1 MSSRNYETQILDSIQ
16 MIVDNAI
23 SKADFDKTIKA
34 VINEASNSA
43 DGKYIVSYQGNL
55 LVAYS
60 SNLDVHYTK
69 GMEVYVLI
77 PGNDNSQRKTI
88 IGAVDNYGLDY
99 TSLLEGDASYD
110 TIGKNIVNSD
120 KTFELCS
127 YNEEEAKIL
136 YHRDNNINAIGYN
149 SEDFETYIKNA
160 EYLIC
165 GATFKTAL
173 PLEQQLQGDYGIAFD
188 IDYKIGNEIITKTYM
203 VNTSK
208 MIGAPYSLATDT
220 RQYEIFNIDTNNIL
234 SVKQIYIFA
243 YNFPNIETGQP
254 NDIFVSKIEL
264 LAAAK
269 ITEEEL
275 NSIALSIT
283 TPQGTYFNTQDTDEA
298 VRNIEAQVKIKGR
311 ILNNTEDIKYYWFRE
326 NSLIS
331 NSHRLYNRLSGAGWE
346 CLNESNISGVDAMTV
361 EWVPGSSSFSTTK
374 HQNVA
379 KETKYKCI
387 AIYNKDTVLQK
398 DFTITNYDSDYEIS
412 ILSNQGTQF
421 YHNNG
426 KPTLTCYIN
435 GVEDKSN
442 EYLYVWSSIDNN
454 NTFNSL
460 VETTTIN
467 DEYNTAKAGYDA
479 LIKEIEE
486 EKKLVAATQDQLTEY
501 NNIIEKYKY
510 ATRVEKNIVWN
521 IDLRTISFFKTFK
534 CSVFKNSVFIGTA
547 SVVITNDLTTNLNY
561 TLVINNGN
569 QVFKYNEAGVAPN
582 SSSLKNPIE
591 ILPLSFTLYDKD
603 GKEVDQSTIESNNV
617 FWTLPSIHTL
627 IKKSSLY
634 QNVFEEAE
642 EYVTYYGYKDFNF
655 DINGQ
660 YSISKSNND
669 IDLKIIYQGQTITAK
684 TNLTFTKTGEVGTNG
699 TDYMCK
705 IVPNVANG
713 TVLNTDPTVI
723 LNETTQTYE
732 LSYPVAENNVWFK
745 LQLWK
750 NGELVF
756 NDNQSGYSEEGSE
769 VKLEWSMLKNNYG
782 QKNVD
787 KSNFNVNKNTGEFS
801 VDVTKYN
808 NPANIVKCA
817 VKYNG
822 VEYFATMPIITARIK
837 NFNYDISLTKDSG
850 FREVVYSS
858 DGRYPSYDNRKPFEI
873 QVKEKI
879 NEKFEDISLLTKDYA
894 VDYEWS
900 TKGEVYYS
908 YWQSVSNLK
917 IKKLYVSKEKRNQKY
932 FEPKESYNGL
942 AVNNAVECLV
952 SRNEEVLCSIHI
964 PIYCYLN
971 RYGNAAI
978 NGWDGNSISIDKDN
992 SGMILAPQIG
1002 AGSKNDDN
1010 SFTGI
1015 FMGSVKAQGEIKEEH
1030 GLFGYNAGQRTIAL
1044 NAADGSARFGIEGK
1058 GQIVLD
1064 PATGDAILTSGNY
1077 SEEAGTGMEINLSK
1091 PSIRFGSGKF
1101 GVNSSGQVFADGF
1114 ATTEY
1119 VDEEVK
1125 KVNTTIEKIEGA
1137 ARVLEVQLN
1146 TNTITIPCTADYIPL
1161 ESKTYKINYTVLY
1174 CGKDVEDDYSIT
1186 VREEIT
1192 KGLGMNLSTLGEISI
1207 SAYKTQG
1214 VEKDISDF
1222 TFDFTYIDG
1231 FDTYTIEKK
1240 ISVVLAPQGKDG
1252 KDGDSGTD
1260 GKSAYQL
1267 WLEEGNTGTEQEF
1280 LDSLKGK
1287 DGEPGKDGQNAE
1299 APVAIKD
1306 CEGTE
1311 LVIPDGKK
1319 IIDFRVDGKSEQKTR
1334 SGKNIVN
1341 ITSLK
1346 PRSATQGGTI
1356 TFEGDKAHISS
1367 AGQHWAATT
1376 HEPVSV
1382 KTHTNY
1388 HFHYVISNFVAG
1400 SDAPFTG
1407 YEVHGYKED
1416 GTQLNILGVQ
1426 NINSNRTIDV
1436 DFNTQE
1442 YVKIRVW
1449 LISNNTATAITNTFT
1464 ISELIVCEKDLYD
1477 GYEKYGVSPS
1487 PEYPNEIKSVGY
1499 ENLLNLID
1507 GVNSSNGIVAT
1518 VEKGVVTIN
1527 GTYTGSDN
1535 MWFTIPSEEYSL
1547 KNGETYTYSLENS
1560 EILNSEIRTRTLLSG
1575 YLDCNFSTIN
1585 RTNTVTLTEDESSSR
1600 LQIRLIP
1607 GITFNNFI
1615 FKPKIEKGSI
1625 AHPYI
1630 PYGKHGVEIINVGKN
1645 RLPNNPDKTSTNG
1658 VTVTKNK
1665 DGSITLN
1672 GTSTAN
1678 SWVTI
1683 AEDLKLNANTYTLSL
1698 KNKMTGLGLYLGS
1711 DSATIYAVTQTQTN
1725 DYKTF
1730 TLSEDTIFDVA
1741 RIRII
1746 SGTVFNNFTI
1756 YPMLEIGATV
1766 TEYKSY
1772 VSNSTIFLLN
1782 EPLRSL
1788 PNGVK
1793 DVAYLRNGKLIVERK
1808 VGSIVFNGSEQ
1819 WGISEA
1825 GTTNQRFDLKLNKI
1839 GLNNVEALNSNRY
1852 CSHFIHKGGN
1862 SGI

>member
-43 DGKYIVSYQGNL
+43 DGKYIVSYQGSL

-77 PGNDNSQRKTI
+77 PGNDSSQRKTI

-127 YNEEEAKIL
+127 YNKEETKIL

-188 IDYKIGNEIITKTYM
+188 IDYKIDNETITKTYI

-243 YNFPNIETGQP
+243 YNFPNIEAGQP

-275 NSIALSIT
+275 NSIALSII
-283 TPQGTYFNTQDTDEA
+283 TPQGTYFNIQDTDEA
-298 VRNIEAQVKIKGR
+298 IRNMEAQIKIKGR
-311 ILNNTEDIKYYWFRE
+311 ILNSTEDIKYYWFRE

-331 NSHRLYNRLSGAGWE
+331 NNHRLYNRLSGAGWE
-346 CLNESNISGVDAMTV
+346 CLNESNISGVDSMTV

-374 HQNVA
+374 NQNVA

-435 GVEDKSN
+435 GVEDKSD

-460 VETTTIN
+460 VETTAIN

-501 NNIIEKYKY
+501 NNIIEKYEY

-617 FWTLPSIHTL
+617 FWTLPLIHTL
-627 IKKSSLY
+627 VKTSSLY
-634 QNVFEEAE
+634 QNVFEETE
-642 EYVTYYGYKDFNF
+642 EYVTYYGYKDLNF
-655 DINGQ
+655 DISNQ

-669 IDLKIIYQGQTITAK
+669 IDLKVIYQGQTITAK

-705 IVPNVANG
+705 IVPNVANS
-713 TVLNTDPTVI
+713 TVLNIDPTVI
-723 LNETTQTYE
+723 LNEATQTYE
-732 LSYPVAENNVWFK
+732 LSYPVAENNIWFK

-769 VKLEWSMLKNNYG
+769 VKLEWSILKNNYG

-787 KSNFNVNKNTGEFS
+787 KSNFNVNKDTGEFS

-837 NFNYDISLTKDSG
+837 NFNYDISLIKDSG
-850 FREVVYSS
+850 FREVIYSS
-858 DGRYPSYDNRKPFEI
+858 DGRYPFYDNRKPFEI

-942 AVNNAVECLV
+942 AVNNAIECLV
-952 SRNEEVLCSIHI
+952 SRNEETLCSIHI

-1119 VDEEVK
+1119 VDGEVK
-1125 KVNTTIEKIEGA
+1125 KVTETIEKIEGA
-1137 ARVLEVQLN
+1137 AKVLEVQLN

-1161 ESKTYKINYTVLY
+1161 ESKTYKINYTVLF
-1174 CGKDVEDDYSIT
+1174 CGRDVEDDYSIT

-1192 KGLGMNLSTLGEISI
+1192 KGLGMNLSTLGEISV

-1252 KDGDSGTD
+1252 KDG
-1260 GKSAYQL
+1260 
-1267 WLEEGNTGTEQEF
+1267 
-1280 LDSLKGK
+1280 
-1287 DGEPGKDGQNAE
+1287 EPGKDGQDAE
-1299 APVAIKD
+1299 APVTIKD

-1311 LVIPDGKK
+1311 LVIEDGKK
-1319 IIDFRVDGKSEQKTR
+1319 IIDFRIDGKSKQKTR
-1334 SGKNIVN
+1334 SGINQLMSF
-1341 ITSLK
+1341 TYGE
-1346 PRSATQGGTI
+1346 TDY
-1356 TFEGDKAHISS
+1356 F
-1367 AGQHWAATT
+1367 
-1376 HEPVSV
+1376 
-1382 KTHTNY
+1382 
-1388 HFHYVISNFVAG
+1388 NF
-1400 SDAPFTG
+1400 
-1407 YEVHGYKED
+1407 
-1416 GTQLNILGVQ
+1416 
-1426 NINSNRTIDV
+1426 
-1436 DFNTQE
+1436 
-1442 YVKIRVW
+1442 
-1449 LISNNTATAITNTFT
+1449 ITN
-1464 ISELIVCEKDLYD
+1464 
-1477 GYEKYGVSPS
+1477 
-1487 PEYPNEIKSVGY
+1487 
-1499 ENLLNLID
+1499 
-1507 GVNSSNGIVAT
+1507 
-1518 VEKGVVTIN
+1518 
-1527 GTYTGSDN
+1527 
-1535 MWFTIPSEEYSL
+1535 
-1547 KNGETYTYSLENS
+1547 
-1560 EILNSEIRTRTLLSG
+1560 
-1575 YLDCNFSTIN
+1575 
-1585 RTNTVTLTEDESSSR
+1585 
-1600 LQIRLIP
+1600 
-1607 GITFNNFI
+1607 
-1615 FKPKIEKGSI
+1615 
-1625 AHPYI
+1625 
-1630 PYGKHGVEIINVGKN
+1630 
-1645 RLPNNPDKTSTNG
+1645 
-1658 VTVTKNK
+1658 
-1665 DGSITLN
+1665 
-1672 GTSTAN
+1672 
-1678 SWVTI
+1678 
-1683 AEDLKLNANTYTLSL
+1683 
-1698 KNKMTGLGLYLGS
+1698 
-1711 DSATIYAVTQTQTN
+1711 
-1725 DYKTF
+1725 
-1730 TLSEDTIFDVA
+1730 
-1741 RIRII
+1741 
-1746 SGTVFNNFTI
+1746 
-1756 YPMLEIGATV
+1756 
-1766 TEYKSY
+1766 EYKSDTEY
-1772 VSNSTIFLLN
+1772 WKAVPIEDN
-1782 EPLRSL
+1782 
-1788 PNGVK
+1788 
-1793 DVAYLRNGKLIVERK
+1793 
-1808 VGSIVFNGSEQ
+1808 
-1819 WGISEA
+1819 
-1825 GTTNQRFDLKLNKI
+1825 
-1839 GLNNVEALNSNRY
+1839 
-1852 CSHFIHKGGN
+1852 
-1862 SGI
+1862 

>member
-43 DGKYIVSYQGNL
+43 DGKYIVSYQGSL

-77 PGNDNSQRKTI
+77 PGNDSSQRKTI

-127 YNEEEAKIL
+127 YNKEEAKIL

-188 IDYKIGNEIITKTYM
+188 IDYKIDNEIITKTYI

-243 YNFPNIETGQP
+243 YNFPNIEAGQP

-275 NSIALSIT
+275 NSIALSIV

-298 VRNIEAQVKIKGR
+298 IRNMEAQIKIKGR
-311 ILNNTEDIKYYWFRE
+311 ILNNTEDVKYYWFRE

-331 NSHRLYNRLSGAGWE
+331 NNHRLYNRLSGAGWE
-346 CLNESNISGVDAMTV
+346 CLNESNASGVDFMTV

-374 HQNVA
+374 NQNVA

-435 GVEDKSN
+435 GVEDKSD

-501 NNIIEKYKY
+501 NNIIEKYEY

-603 GKEVDQSTIESNNV
+603 GKEVDHSTIESNNV
-617 FWTLPSIHTL
+617 FWTLPLIHTL
-627 IKKSSLY
+627 VKTSSLY
-634 QNVFEEAE
+634 QNVFEETE
-642 EYVTYYGYKDFNF
+642 EYITYYGYKDFNF
-655 DINGQ
+655 NISNQ

-669 IDLKIIYQGQTITAK
+669 IDLKVIYQGQTITAK

-713 TVLNTDPTVI
+713 TVLNIDPTVI
-723 LNETTQTYE
+723 LNEATQTYE
-732 LSYPVAENNVWFK
+732 LSYSVAENNIWFK

-787 KSNFNVNKNTGEFS
+787 KSNFNVNKDTGEFS

-942 AVNNAVECLV
+942 AVNNAIECLV
-952 SRNEEVLCSIHI
+952 SRNEETLCSIHI

-978 NGWDGNSISIDKDN
+978 NGWDGNSISIDEDN

-1137 ARVLEVQLN
+1137 AKVLEVQLN

-1174 CGKDVEDDYSIT
+1174 CGRDVEDDYSIT

-1192 KGLGMNLSTLGEISI
+1192 KGLGMNLATLGEISI

-1252 KDGDSGTD
+1252 KDGSSGTD

-1280 LDSLKGK
+1280 LDSLKGR
-1287 DGEPGKDGQNAE
+1287 DGEPGKDGQDAE
-1299 APVAIKD
+1299 APVTIKD
-1306 CEGTE
+1306 CEGTK
-1311 LVIPDGKK
+1311 LVIEDGKK
-1319 IIDFRVDGKSEQKTR
+1319 IIDFRIDGKSEQATR
-1334 SGKNIVN
+1334 QGLNKFNINGNYMYGAETSSTVDGDSVTVTGKWYAYQFYTVKPNTDYTISMEKEVIQSAVN
-1341 ITSLK
+1341 NGLVRISFGSSTNDILV
-1346 PRSATQGGTI
+1346 Q
-1356 TFEGDKAHISS
+1356 SS
-1367 AGQHWAATT
+1367 A
-1376 HEPVSV
+1376 SS
-1382 KTHTNY
+1382 
-1388 HFHYVISNFVAG
+1388 FS
-1400 SDAPFTG
+1400 
-1407 YEVHGYKED
+1407 
-1416 GTQLNILGVQ
+1416 
-1426 NINSNRTIDV
+1426 
-1436 DFNTQE
+1436 FNTG
-1442 YVKIRVW
+1442 
-1449 LISNNTATAITNTFT
+1449 NNTQIGVILFSCSNGVDVGTVKFSNIMLNEGTTA
-1464 ISELIVCEKDLYD
+1464 KP
-1477 GYEKYGVSPS
+1477 YEPYGVSPS
-1487 PEYPNEIKSVGY
+1487 PEYPSKIKSIGY
-1499 ENLLNLID
+1499 ENLFNKDILTENYYYDNNGQKTSISTAFINQKIINKSNYLTVSFKNLIGGLYD
-1507 GVNSSNGIVAT
+1507 VPYIRICEFNNNDTFIKRTVINSKTTIKLDNGTKYIIASVDDSKSNG
-1518 VEKGVVTIN
+1518 
-1527 GTYTGSDN
+1527 Y
-1535 MWFTIPSEEYSL
+1535 FEE
-1547 KNGETYTYSLENS
+1547 
-1560 EILNSEIRTRTLLSG
+1560 
-1575 YLDCNFSTIN
+1575 
-1585 RTNTVTLTEDESSSR
+1585 
-1600 LQIRLIP
+1600 LQIEEGLV
-1607 GITFNNFI
+1607 
-1615 FKPKIEKGSI
+1615 

-1630 PYGKHGVEIINVGKN
+1630 SYGKTGIEIVNE
-1645 RLPNNPDKTSTNG
+1645 S
-1658 VTVTKNK
+1658 KNK
-1665 DGSITLN
+1665 FDAEKAKI
-1672 GTSTAN
+1672 N
-1678 SWVTI
+1678 S
-1683 AEDLKLNANTYTLSL
+1683 N
-1698 KNKMTGLGLYLGS
+1698 
-1711 DSATIYAVTQTQTN
+1711 
-1725 DYKTF
+1725 
-1730 TLSEDTIFDVA
+1730 
-1741 RIRII
+1741 
-1746 SGTVFNNFTI
+1746 
-1756 YPMLEIGATV
+1756 
-1766 TEYKSY
+1766 Y
-1772 VSNSTIFLLN
+1772 VSNTN
-1782 EPLRSL
+1782 
-1788 PNGVK
+1788 
-1793 DVAYLRNGKLIVERK
+1793 
-1808 VGSIVFNGSEQ
+1808 VGNN
-1819 WGISEA
+1819 
-1825 GTTNQRFDLKLNKI
+1825 TN
-1839 GLNNVEALNSNRY
+1839 
-1852 CSHFIHKGGN
+1852 
-1862 SGI
+1862 